1 MINDEFLTE
10 VRRHSSRIAK
20 NGDFD
25 FEKSIFY
32 SELYVGDCIRQL
44 NNTFEQINKNLEKIA
59 NNTEKVHTT
68 GYMRT
73 ELNKG
78 EFYEPIKKELNLD
91 TIICKQNKDSHV
103 DKNIILD

>member
-1 MINDEFLTE
+1 MTKYNEYLESLNSLINNPN
-10 VRRHSSRIAK
+10 VSSETK
-20 NGDFD
+20 
-25 FEKSIFY
+25 
-32 SELYVGDCIRQL
+32 QL
-44 NNTFEQINKNLEKIA
+44 AGLNHTGLEIITQLEQINKNLEKIA

-78 EFYEPIKKELNLD
+78 EYLDPYHVDINLD
-91 TIICKQNKDSHV
+91 TIICNQNKDSHV